1 MKKLF
6 IFLGLCIAGMTA
18 YYVSNKQQKVDY
30 STQIKPILNK
40 NCISCHGGVKKQ
52 GGFSL
57 LFQEEALGKT
67 KSGKP
72 AIIPG
77 HPEQSSFI
85 QRLHSQDPEE
95 KMPYQR
101 PALSEEEIDLLT
113 TWVKE
118 GANWGEHWAYQ
129 PLESPRIPAG
139 SWFAK
144 ALSFV
149 GIPATWAQ
157 NDLDYFVQAAQ
168 KNQGLSHSE
177 KADKADLL
185 RRLFLDVT
193 GLPPTAADYLAFE
206 QDDSNDAYEKQVDK
220 LLKSPHFGEK
230 WAAMWMDLARYADT
244 KGYEKDEARSIWK
257 YRDYVIASFNQ
268 NKPYDQ
274 FIKEQLAGDLL
285 PNPTESDYIAT
296 AFHRNTTNNDEGGT
310 EDEEFRTSAILDRV
324 NTTWEVLQG

>member
-18 YYVSNKQQKVDY
+18 YYVSSKQQKVDY

-67 KSGKP
+67 ESGKP

-85 QRLHSQDPEE
+85 QRLHSKDPEE

-101 PALSEEEIDLLT
+101 PALSEEEIELLT

-129 PLESPRIPAG
+129 PLEAPSIPTG
-139 SWFAK
+139 SW
-144 ALSFV
+144 L
-149 GIPATWAQ
+149 
-157 NDLDYFVQAAQ
+157 
-168 KNQGLSHSE
+168 E
-177 KADKADLL
+177 
-185 RRLFLDVT
+185 RLFLSS
-193 GLPPTAADYLAFE
+193 AF
-206 QDDSNDAYEKQVDK
+206 QPLGPKTTSTISFKRNKKTKD
-220 LLKSPHFGEK
+220 LRIRIRLKKPICSV
-230 WAAMWMDLARYADT
+230 
-244 KGYEKDEARSIWK
+244 GYI
-257 YRDYVIASFNQ
+257 
-268 NKPYDQ
+268 
-274 FIKEQLAGDLL
+274 
-285 PNPTESDYIAT
+285 
-296 AFHRNTTNNDEGGT
+296 
-310 EDEEFRTSAILDRV
+310 
-324 NTTWEVLQG
+324 

>member
-1 MKKLF
+1 MT
-6 IFLGLCIAGMTA
+6 GIAV
-18 YYVSNKQQKVDY
+18 YYFTGKPQKVDY

-40 NCISCHGGVKKQ
+40 NCIACHGGVKKQ

-57 LFQEEALGKT
+57 LFEEEALGKT

-101 PALSEEEIDLLT
+101 PPLSKEEIDLLT

-118 GANWGEHWAYQ
+118 GATWGEHWAYQ
-129 PLESPRIPAG
+129 PVEAPAIPLG
-139 SWFAK
+139 SWWEK
-144 ALSFV
+144 ALSWV
-149 GIPATWAQ
+149 GISSAWAK
-157 NDLDYFVQAAQ
+157 NDLDYFVQAEQ
-168 KNQGLSHSE
+168 KKQGLSHTESAA
-177 KADKADLL
+177 KPDLL
-185 RRLFLDVT
+185 RRLFLDLT
-193 GLPPTAADYLAFE
+193 GLPPTPSDYAEFE
-206 QDDSNDAYEKQVDK
+206 QDNSANAYEKQVDK

-244 KGYEKDEARSIWK
+244 KGYEKDEGRSIWK
-257 YRDYVIASFNQ
+257 YRDYLITSFNQ

-285 PNPTESDYIAT
+285 PNPTENDYVAT

-310 EDEEFRTSAILDRV
+310 EDEEFRTSAM
-324 NTTWEVLQG
+324 

>member
-1 MKKLF
+1 MKRILL
-6 IFLGLCIAGMTA
+6 FLGLCIMGISA
-18 YYVSNKQQKVDY
+18 YYVSSKQQKVDY

-72 AIIPG
+72 AIVPG
-77 HPEQSSFI
+77 HPELSSFI
-85 QRLHSQDPEE
+85 QRLHSEDPEE
-95 KMPYQR
+95 KMPYQH
-101 PALSEEEIDLLT
+101 PALSKEEIDLLT

-129 PLESPRIPAG
+129 TVKDPRIPTG
-139 SWFAK
+139 NWWEK
-144 ALSFV
+144 ALSWM
-149 GIPATWAQ
+149 GISSGWAK
-157 NDLDYFVQAAQ
+157 NDLDYFVQAEQ
-168 KNQGLSHSE
+168 KNHGLSPAEAAE
-177 KADKADLL
+177 KTDLL
-185 RRLFLDVT
+185 RRLYLDVT
-193 GLPPTAADYLAFE
+193 GLPPTAADYLEFE
-206 QDDSNDAYEKQVDK
+206 KDATDQAYEKQVDK

-257 YRDYVIASFNQ
+257 YRDYIIASFNQ

-274 FIKEQLAGDLL
+274 FIK
-285 PNPTESDYIAT
+285 
-296 AFHRNTTNNDEGGT
+296 
-310 EDEEFRTSAILDRV
+310 
-324 NTTWEVLQG
+324 